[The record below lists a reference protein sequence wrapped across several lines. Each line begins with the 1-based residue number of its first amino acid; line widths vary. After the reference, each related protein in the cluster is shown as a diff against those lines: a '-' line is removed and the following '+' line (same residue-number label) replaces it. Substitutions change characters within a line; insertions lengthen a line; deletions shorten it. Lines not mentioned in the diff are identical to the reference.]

1 MASDNIQ
8 GFSTLD
14 AWKDAK
20 DFALAIYKFT
30 SFMTRL
36 NSLFILPTR

>member
-1 MASDNIQ
+1 MTSDNIQ
-8 GFSTLD
+8 GFRTLD

-20 DFALAIYKFT
+20 DFALVICKFT
-30 SFMTRL
+30 SFITRL